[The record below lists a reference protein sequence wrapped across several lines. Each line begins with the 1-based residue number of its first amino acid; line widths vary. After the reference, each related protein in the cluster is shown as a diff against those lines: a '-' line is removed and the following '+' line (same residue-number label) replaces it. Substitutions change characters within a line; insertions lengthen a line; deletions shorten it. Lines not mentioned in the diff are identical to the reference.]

1 MAVFLLSSTFHN
13 ILYLP
18 IFSSPPNLPNLPSLL
33 ISQPSQLSQSSQ
45 PSLPSQTSQKNFLLS
60 LPFTKDIPTLY
71 EERRISEQSP
81 KYNRLIII
89 SKPEKYTTLG

>member
-1 MAVFLLSSTFHN
+1 MIYHFFQ
-13 ILYLP
+13 P
-18 IFSSPPNLPNLPSLL
+18 
-33 ISQPSQLSQSSQ
+33 SQPSQPSQSSQ
-45 PSLPSQTSQKNFLLS
+45 KNILLS

-89 SKPEKYTTLG
+89 SKPEKYTTSSGFSLPSGKVCDNKVRE